1 MSLVYNDHNIH
12 DSRNMRYKAIM
23 AEQYLKEVL
32 LKTNATK
39 EVKGTVKGIFDKLLQ
54 KTLSYVKS
62 KYIDQAHNRKSNNKP
77 KNKNLESSP
86 SATVVRVSQIREEN
100 VNEFKQKEEETK
112 GFVKKLKKEQ
122 KMREMRLKERE
133 EEERMKL
140 EEELRGRERE
150 RQELLL
156 RQEEEKIHRVKE
168 LKEKSKKR
176 KEETRDL
183 IELGNQ
189 EYKKVIS
196 SKPFHEKIEEKY
208 IAKVVMPE
216 LERHKLELAKKRE
229 MLQPINRSAILEHAR
244 RHDQIMEEHDLQK
257 RNVSQEPSYDAS
269 KLRTKYT
276 IAYIEDEKKRKHE
289 MGHEALEKKSL
300 VEKKKQ
306 YAELVL
312 EMYQPTVDPAK
323 QLELKLIKEKLEN
336 SSVQIMKK
344 RSAKSLSAKEGLSDG
359 ETNIMK
365 KKWKKNK
372 MVPEPPKKREPVKID
387 WLADKRKDRE
397 THPLDEVPEQTVWE
411 SSMDEAL
418 IKSKV
423 KKLENE
429 VRKQEIKLE
438 VANPTN
444 IKGIETTEHVNNML
458 INSIKGKL
466 AILEKS

>member
-1 MSLVYNDHNIH
+1 
-12 DSRNMRYKAIM
+12 M

-32 LKTNATK
+32 LKTNAPK

-54 KTLSYVKS
+54 KTLDYVKS
-62 KYIDQAHNRKSNNKP
+62 KYIDQAHNRKGNKKL
-77 KNKNLESSP
+77 KNKNLQGSP
-86 SATVVRVSQIREEN
+86 SAKVVRVSQIREEN

-140 EEELRGRERE
+140 NEELRGKERV
-150 RQELLL
+150 RQELILK
-156 RQEEEKIHRVKE
+156 QEEEKIHRVKE

-176 KEETRDL
+176 KEEIRGL

-208 IAKVVMPE
+208 LTKIVMPE
-216 LERHKLELAKKRE
+216 LERHKMELAKKRE
-229 MLQPINRSAILEHAR
+229 LLQPINRSAILEHAR

-257 RNVSQEPSYDAS
+257 RNVSQEAGYDAS
-269 KLRTKYT
+269 KLRSKFT
-276 IAYIEDEKKRKHE
+276 IAYIEDQKKRKHE
-289 MGHEALEKKSL
+289 MDHEAIEKRNL
-300 VEKKKQ
+300 VDKKKQ

-323 QLELKLIKEKLEN
+323 QLELKLIKEKLDN
-336 SSVQIMKK
+336 SSAKMMKK

-359 ETNIMK
+359 ETHILKK
-365 KKWKKNK
+365 KKWNKNK
-372 MVPEPPKKREPVKID
+372 MVPEPLKKRDPVKID

-397 THPLDEVPEQTVWE
+397 THPLDEISENTAWD
-411 SSMDEAL
+411 SSMNEAL
-418 IKSKV
+418 MKSKV

-429 VRKQEIKLE
+429 VRKHEIKLE
-438 VANPTN
+438 VANPSN
-444 IKGIETTEHVNNML
+444 VKGIETTGHVNNML